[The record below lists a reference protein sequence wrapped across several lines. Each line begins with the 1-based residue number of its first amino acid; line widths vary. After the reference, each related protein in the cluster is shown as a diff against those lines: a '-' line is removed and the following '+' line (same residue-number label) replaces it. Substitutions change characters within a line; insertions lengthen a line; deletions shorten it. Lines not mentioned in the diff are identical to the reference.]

1 MQIKALVFD
10 AFGTV
15 VDWLTSIIR
24 EVRGFGEGH
33 GVAGDW
39 ADFSDRWREDYTSG
53 VARINTG
60 KMRERRWTTFA
71 ISMGT

>member
-39 ADFSDRWREDYTSG
+39 ADFSDR
-53 VARINTG
+53 
-60 KMRERRWTTFA
+60 
-71 ISMGT
+71 